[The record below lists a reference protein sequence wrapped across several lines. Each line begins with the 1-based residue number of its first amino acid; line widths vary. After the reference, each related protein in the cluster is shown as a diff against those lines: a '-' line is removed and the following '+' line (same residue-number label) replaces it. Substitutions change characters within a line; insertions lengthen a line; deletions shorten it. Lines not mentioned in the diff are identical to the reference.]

1 VVVEAVRLLMKL
13 LGIVEVL
20 VAVHWQISQL
30 LPRVVVLE
38 IVVQRDLE
46 QVKTRDL
53 VMPNLENV
61 VQQRFDRFESFW
73 LAAEQELAPVEMIL
87 SFQYPVG

>member
-87 SFQYPVG
+87 SFQYSVG